1 MRNFI
6 LLLISV
12 AIFSYTPSFGNHD
25 TSTDPVTQ
33 DTTNA
38 MPKVFL
44 LGNYEKEYE
53 KLSSEYSTSLL
64 EVNDDDFQ
72 VAFAKWNALLK
83 EMEAH
88 AEMIDYDIKGIKLW
102 LHVFWDKNGKIKHIA
117 YFLKP
122 NSRNV
127 KREELSAFFKDFMNN
142 YHVPAEYS
150 DKFSHYSG
158 AAFPTINWKK
168 KRNN

>member
-1 MRNFI
+1 MRNFTI
-6 LLLISV
+6 FLVGVALLSYSP
-12 AIFSYTPSFGNHD
+12 IFGSHD
-25 TSTDPVTQ
+25 FSTDPVKETTQ

-44 LGNYEKEYE
+44 LGNFEKEYE
-53 KLSSEYSTSLL
+53 KLSADYSTSLL

-72 VAFAKWNALLK
+72 VAFAKWNTLLK

-88 AEMIDYDIKGIKLW
+88 AEMIDYDIKGIKMW

-122 NSRNV
+122 NSTYDSVAKIICQDQLPN
-127 KREELSAFFKDFMNN
+127 MQ
-142 YHVPAEYS
+142 
-150 DKFSHYSG
+150 
-158 AAFPTINWKK
+158 
-168 KRNN
+168 